1 VSTFPLALAAS
12 LRLSC
17 IVYSTSLA
25 DAHSVITTG
34 QLRALGPSRM
44 EVTWASPLPSGDP
57 PWTFWGPSWDPL
69 FFPQAPLPQTTIGA
83 IQVSSLCPMHRRQP
97 MALNHACE
105 ILYISTSPLP
115 SQSRSSPWST
125 LASLLPLFSLLSSFV
140 CCSFFCP
147 ASRYL
152 TTPCW
157 TLRLSLLLQQ
167 LPLSLL
173 VLEPVSWLSVM
184 ESQLNLP
191 APPRSNPSSMP
202 DVSPTL
208 AALRA
213 CFTPPDSQL
222 KT

>member
-1 VSTFPLALAAS
+1 
-12 LRLSC
+12 
-17 IVYSTSLA
+17 
-25 DAHSVITTG
+25 
-34 QLRALGPSRM
+34 M
-44 EVTWASPLPSGDP
+44 EVTWASPYHLGTLP
-57 PWTFWGPSWDPL
+57 GPSRELLGPSL
-69 FFPQAPLPQTTIGA
+69 FP
-83 IQVSSLCPMHRRQP
+83 SSSSATNHHRRYPSIVTCPMHRRQP
-97 MALNHACE
+97 MALNHVCE
-105 ILYISTSPLP
+105 IFYISTSPLP
-115 SQSRSSPWST
+115 PQSRSSQWST

-147 ASRYL
+147 SSRYL

-191 APPRSNPSSMP
+191 APPHSNPSSMP

-213 CFTPPDSQL
+213 CFTLPDSRL